1 MELEAE
7 QVPFDSKEAMEY
19 AMRYAKAHKLV
30 LPLFYEM
37 IAKKHGVPTEGV
49 IFARHI

>member
-7 QVPFDSKEAMEY
+7 QMPFDSKEAMEY
-19 AMRYAKAHKLV
+19 VMRYAKAHKLV

-37 IAKKHGVPTEGV
+37 MAKKHNVPTESV
-49 IFARHI
+49 MFARHT